1 MMKMVALVYLGQV
14 LPVGEGGS
22 VLGGCVRG
30 GVMSGHPIVL
40 RKWLNTYSQQ
50 IQACLTLVNL

>member
-1 MMKMVALVYLGQV
+1 MVALVYLGQV

>member
-1 MMKMVALVYLGQV
+1 MVALVYLGQV

-30 GVMSGHPIVL
+30 GLCPDTHLFCANG
-40 RKWLNTYSQQ
+40 
-50 IQACLTLVNL
+50 